1 MLSGSLFAA
10 GNMNSAPN
18 HNPLLKLD
26 TLETYKLNEVSVTAK
41 HRKTLS
47 AGKAGIREMDLPQA
61 GIALSLDFISS
72 MVHPLSFT
80 ISDNVSP

>member
-1 MLSGSLFAA
+1 MKTNCYSKFKNFSLLSVMLSGSIFAA
-10 GNMNSAPN
+10 GNMNSTPN

-47 AGKAGIREMDLPQA
+47 ASKAFIR
-61 GIALSLDFISS
+61 
-72 MVHPLSFT
+72 
-80 ISDNVSP
+80 